1 MEKINYGRMIL
12 GGVLGTVVL
21 FMVGFLFQAIILGSH
36 HEYFI
41 AKGTVL
47 AQPREM
53 GWIAH
58 IMGGLVC
65 GLVLSMSYVVARKFR
80 GPGPMTAILSG
91 LTIALFTAGDTT
103 AEYAFYN
110 LGSMIP
116 VMTFVNNIVGAIL
129 ATLTAGF
136 IYKD

>member
-1 MEKINYGRMIL
+1 MENINYGRMIL

-21 FMVGFLFQAIILGSH
+21 FMVGFVFQGIILGDH

-41 AKGTVL
+41 LQGSVL

-58 IMGGLVC
+58 IMGGTIS

-91 LTIALFTAGDTT
+91 FTLALFTIGNHS

-110 LGSMIP
+110 LGAMIP
-116 VMTFVNNIVGAIL
+116 LMSFANNLVGSIL
-129 ATLTAGF
+129 ATLLAGY

>member
-12 GGVLGTVVL
+12 GGFLGTVVI
-21 FMVGFLFQAIILGSH
+21 FMVGFLFQAVILAPQ
-36 HEYFI
+36 HEYFME
-41 AKGTVL
+41 KGTVL

-53 GWIAH
+53 GVIVH
-58 IMGGLVC
+58 ILGGLVC
-65 GLVLSMSYVVARKFR
+65 GQVLSFCYVVARKFR
-80 GPGPMTAILSG
+80 SPGPTTAILTG
-91 LTIALFTAGDTT
+91 LTVALFTAGDTT
-103 AEYAFYN
+103 AEYAFYD
-110 LGSMIP
+110 LGGMIP

>member
-1 MEKINYGRMIL
+1 MIL
-12 GGVLGTVVL
+12 GGVMGTVVL
-21 FMVGFLFQAIILGSH
+21 FIVGFLFQAIILGSE

-41 AKGTVL
+41 GKGTVL

-58 IMGGLVC
+58 IIGGLVS

-80 GPGPMTAILSG
+80 EPGPMTAILSG
-91 LTIALFTAGDTT
+91 LTIALFTAGNTT

-116 VMTFVNNIVGAIL
+116 LMTFANNIVGAIL
-129 ATLTAGF
+129 ATLTAGVV
-136 IYKD
+136 YKD